1 MKLLAGLGNPGTKYA
16 RNRHNIG
23 FMAVEAIAEAH
34 GFGPWRSKFSGS
46 VSEGRLGTEKVLLLK
61 PETYMNLSGDSVQA
75 AMGFFKLSPSDLIV
89 LHDELDLV
97 PGKVRVKT
105 GGGHAGHNGLRSID
119 AHVGP
124 DFTRVRLGIGHP
136 GDKRL
141 VSNYV
146 LGDFAKADED
156 WIEPLL
162 RGIADG
168 APALAA
174 GDGAGSG
181 PRADHERGQPARPD
195 RARAPLAARPRA
207 DRAPDRR
214 RPARGRARARSRLRR
229 RRGAGRGRRALA
241 PPLRRAGARP
251 A

>member
-1 MKLLAGLGNPGTKYA
+1 MKLLAGLGNPGAKYA

-23 FMAVEAIAEAH
+23 FMAVEEIAASH
-34 GFGPWRSKFSGS
+34 GFGPWRSKFSGQ
-46 VSEGRLGTEKVLLLK
+46 VSDGRLGVEKVMLLK

-75 AMGFFKLSPSDLIV
+75 AMAFFKLSPDDLIV
-89 LHDELDLV
+89 LHDELDLA

-146 LGDFAKADED
+146 LGDFAKADDE
-156 WIEPLL
+156 WLEPLL

-174 GDGAGSG
+174 GDAAGFLNAVGLRRPPAPGG
-181 PRADHERGQPARPD
+181 PRTE
-195 RARAPLAARPRA
+195 AARPETAPGRA
-207 DRAPDRR
+207 EPPAEPDRR
-214 RPARGRARARSRLRR
+214 SPLQK
-229 RRGAGRGRRALA
+229 LA
-241 PPLRRAGARP
+241 DRFR
-251 A
+251 